1 MISPFGYRP
10 IGLPVSDSVE
20 SYPVEVV
27 TDKADYSTAPPLPA
41 ESDNGTSTVDPVPSA
56 IP

>member
-1 MISPFGYRP
+1 MMSPFGYRP

-27 TDKADYSTAPPLPA
+27 TDKADNSTAPPLPA